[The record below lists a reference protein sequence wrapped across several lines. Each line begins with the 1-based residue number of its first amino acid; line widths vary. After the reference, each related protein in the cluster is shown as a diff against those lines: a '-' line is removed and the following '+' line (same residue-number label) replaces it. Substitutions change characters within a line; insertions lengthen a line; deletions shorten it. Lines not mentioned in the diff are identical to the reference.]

1 MLRIAIVL
9 LITLAYAMPVHAQVD
24 PLRRDLVE
32 IGYDQPLQGHAPVG
46 AYVFYY
52 LSRPQFGDA
61 DHALHIALSPVYV
74 EGEWAVRR
82 VFDPDTDV
90 AIGVRGGG
98 FADDYDEIRHGQWLR
113 EQSFTGH
120 DGGVD
125 ASLYHLFNP
134 GQRVPLNGILQAGFR
149 YVAFER
155 DGRNPPNFSIPQDQP
170 IARLRAGLRFGGIE
184 PVLAPDMAAELSV
197 WYEGEARLDAGRY
210 GFDGDRQVQSRL
222 QRFWARGLFVYTL
235 PQSLQRFSV
244 EVTGGASVHPDRL
257 GAWRIGGVLPLDTE
271 FPLLVPGYYEGEFS
285 ARNFVLVGAD
295 YSVPLDRAQQWR
307 AGVGAASAR
316 IDYTPGLAEPH
327 RFISGVSASIGYAPA
342 SKGWKAS
349 LVYGHGFDAIRGG
362 RRGADTVT
370 LLTEFDLERMGYM
383 RSDVTSARPAD

>member
-1 MLRIAIVL
+1 MFRIAIVL
-9 LITLAYAMPVHAQVD
+9 LITVACAMPVHAQID
-24 PLRRDLVE
+24 PFRRDLVE

-74 EGEWAVRR
+74 EGEWAVRH

-90 AIGVRGGG
+90 GIGVRGGG
-98 FADDYDEIRHGQWLR
+98 FADDYAEIRHGQWLR

-120 DGGVD
+120 DGGID

-134 GQRVPLNGILQAGFR
+134 GQRVPLDGILQAAFR

-155 DGRNPPNFSIPQDQP
+155 DGRNPPNFTIPKNQP
-170 IARLRAGLRFGGIE
+170 IVRLRAGLRFGGIE

-197 WYEGEARLDAGRY
+197 WYEGEARLDAGPY

-222 QRFWARGLFVYTL
+222 QRFWARGLIVYTL

-244 EVTGGASVHPDRL
+244 EVTGGASEHPDRL

-271 FPLLVPGYYEGEFS
+271 FALRVPGYYEGEFS
-285 ARNFVLVGAD
+285 ARNFLLIGAD
-295 YSVPLDRAQQWR
+295 YSVPLDRARQWR
-307 AGVGAASAR
+307 AGIGAATAR
-316 IDYTPGLAEPH
+316 IDYTPGLEEPH
-327 RFISGVSASIGYAPA
+327 RWVSGASASIGYAPA
-342 SKGWKAS
+342 SKVWKAS
-349 LVYGHGFDAIRGG
+349 LVYGHGFDAIRHGH
-362 RRGADTVT
+362 RGADTVT

-383 RSDVTSARPAD
+383 RSDATSVRPAD